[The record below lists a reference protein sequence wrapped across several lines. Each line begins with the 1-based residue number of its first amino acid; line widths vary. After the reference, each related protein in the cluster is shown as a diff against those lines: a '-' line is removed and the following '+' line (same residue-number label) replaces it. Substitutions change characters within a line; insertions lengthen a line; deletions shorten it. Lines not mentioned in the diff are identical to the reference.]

1 MSFGLEW
8 RRGLT
13 GAAAYVLILQS
24 CSLLPGLYI
33 LLAAGYMGIAA
44 GENLFSVL
52 FDLGLAALPRWEAGL
67 LSLLYRT
74 SGSEV
79 AVFFA
84 LTGAALAFGL
94 LAGRLLQGS
103 PRAALWSRRVF
114 AALIAADLALR
125 LLPLGVNRA
134 FPVWAGAAG
143 FAVRAACLGLV
154 LLDLRAEKK
163 RTAEEE

>member
-1 MSFGLEW
+1 MSFGLDW

-13 GAAAYVLILQS
+13 GTAAYVLIVQT

-52 FDLGLAALPRWEAGL
+52 FDLGLAALPRWEAAA
-67 LSLLYRT
+67 LSALYRL

-103 PRAALWSRRVF
+103 PRAALGSRRVF
-114 AALIAADLALR
+114 AGLIAADLVLR

-134 FPVWAGAAG
+134 FPVWAAAVG
-143 FAVRAACLGLV
+143 FVIRAGCLALIV
-154 LLDLRAEKK
+154 LDLRAEKK
-163 RTAEEE
+163 KKAEDK